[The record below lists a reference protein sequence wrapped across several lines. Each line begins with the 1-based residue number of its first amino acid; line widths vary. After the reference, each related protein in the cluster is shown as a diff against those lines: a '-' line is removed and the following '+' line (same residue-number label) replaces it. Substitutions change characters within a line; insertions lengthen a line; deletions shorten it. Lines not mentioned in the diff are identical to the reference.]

1 VVSEEVV
8 VVGPLTWTFTDWVP
22 VTDVVRS
29 VVIVLVMEV
38 VVVTGLSVVVCAVA
52 VETAGAK
59 PTTIARAGAARRG
72 MEGKVMPRHGVRITP
87 SG

>member
-1 VVSEEVV
+1 MVA
-8 VVGPLTWTFTDWVP
+8 PLIWTFTDWVP

-38 VVVTGLSVVVCAVA
+38 VVVTGLSVVVWAAA
-52 VETAGAK
+52 VEAAAAK
-59 PTTIARAGAARRG
+59 PTTIARAGARGRG
-72 MEGKVMPRHGVRITP
+72 MNGKVMARHGPRITP